1 MKQKNEVFTKFKVM
15 VEVQIGHKMKCF
27 RFDNRGKFMSKKF
40 NQFCIENGILRQLTV
55 LCSLQQNGV
64 AKKKNCILVQ
74 SARNMAFSVIKCF
87 GQKP

>member
-1 MKQKNEVFTKFKVM
+1 M

-27 RFDNRGKFMSKKF
+27 RFDNGGKFMSKQF
-40 NQFCIENGILRQLTV
+40 NQFCIENGILRQPTFPY
-55 LCSLQQNGV
+55 SLQQNGV